1 MRYYIADCHFFH
13 AVLNVAM
20 DQRGF
25 DSVEEMNETMIER
38 WNSKVRKN
46 DEVVILGDFSWGKA
60 EETNEL
66 LKRLNGK
73 LFLIQGNHDRFL
85 KDKNFDESR
94 FEWVKQ
100 YAELSDNG
108 RKVILSHYP
117 MPFYNN
123 QYRLDEEGNPKAY
136 MLYGHVHDTHDEK
149 ILQKIQKLICGTEV
163 DAVGGGKRTIP
174 CHLINCF
181 CGYSQYVPLTLDEWI
196 ENDRIRKMKQV
207 QE

>member
-20 DQRGF
+20 DEREF
-25 DSVEEMNETMIER
+25 ENVEEMNEVMIER
-38 WNSKVRKN
+38 WNQKVRRN

-60 EETNEL
+60 EETNEVAR
-66 LKRLNGK
+66 RLNGK

-85 KDKNFDESR
+85 KSREFDESR

-100 YAELSDNG
+100 YAELSDEG

-123 QYRLDEEGNPKAY
+123 QYRLDEAGQPKAY
-136 MLYGHVHDTHDEK
+136 MLYGHVHDTADEH
-149 ILQKIQKLICGTEV
+149 LLREIQKMISSTEV
-163 DAVGGGKRTIP
+163 DAVGGGKRMIP
-174 CHLINCF
+174 CHMINCF
-181 CGYSQYVPLTLDEWI
+181 CGYSDYVPLTLDEWI
-196 ENDRIRKMKQV
+196 ENDRQRK
-207 QE
+207 EL

>member
-13 AVLNVAM
+13 AVLNAAM

-46 DEVVILGDFSWGKA
+46 DEVVVLGDFSWGKA
-60 EETNEL
+60 DETNEIL
-66 LKRLNGK
+66 RRLHGK

-85 KDKNFDESR
+85 KDKNFHAER
-94 FEWVKQ
+94 FEWVKE

-108 RKVILSHYP
+108 RKVILCHYP

-123 QYRLDEEGNPKAY
+123 QYRLDEQGNPKSY

-149 ILQKIQKLICGTEV
+149 LLVQIQKMISETEV
-163 DAVGGGKRTIP
+163 EAVGGGKRTIP
-174 CHLINCF
+174 CHMINCF
-181 CGYSQYVPLTLDEWI
+181 CGYSDYVPLTLDEWI
-196 ENDRIRKMKQV
+196 ENDRLRKMKQD
-207 QE
+207 EK